1 MDAIVDIFCWS
12 MRVLSG
18 GVVAIGAARPAV
30 AGHRQSAG
38 CSWSQEAGFGVLGL
52 GAKPCS
58 ASKGGRPRKFAGG
71 AKPPAVTFFGPA
83 GRDWK
88 FVCRA
93 GRRTRWYTRCCQF
106 LVCVSALVCLCVCS
120 SVLRVHVQL
129 CVVSP
134 AGPGPFR
141 AQSRSGGIAKLWIR
155 IKLHHETF
163 HTQSWLQSLTWEM
176 IPRRP
181 DASQA
186 ACEGCGDPPLGAL
199 RFRTGDGLPQAPAV
213 SSQPHSPWTL
223 RAAVRLVHHHVCGAV
238 RQCCVRQVLSPIL
251 QLLQGF
257 VQGCLQRQLV
267 GAGAEDAQWSRRCA
281 RCSLSCSATRANS
294 GPTRTRASW
303 AWFGPWRTRAVDRR
317 RLRQFL
323 SVCWTHIARTRVDGR
338 L

>member
-1 MDAIVDIFCWS
+1 MGSWPSARHDQAQWLGTDKARAV
-12 MRVLSG
+12 
-18 GVVAIGAARPAV
+18 VVARSRLWGPWAWYKALF
-30 AGHRQSAG
+30 
-38 CSWSQEAGFGVLGL
+38 GFKGW
-52 GAKPCS
+52 
-58 ASKGGRPRKFAGG
+58 ASKEICWRCKANCSDILWTG
-71 AKPPAVTFFGPA
+71 
-83 GRDWK
+83 
-88 FVCRA
+88 
-93 GRRTRWYTRCCQF
+93 RTRLEICLSSGSQATVGHKMLSISCMCVCACV
-106 LVCVSALVCLCVCS
+106 LVCVCS
-120 SVLRVHVQL
+120 SVLRVHVQV

-141 AQSRSGGIAKLWIR
+141 AQSRSAGIAKLWIR
-155 IKLHHETF
+155 IKLHHKAF
-163 HTQSWLQSLTWEM
+163 HTQSWLESLTWEM

-223 RAAVRLVHHHVCGAV
+223 RAAVRLVHDHVCGAV

-303 AWFGPWRTRAVDRR
+303 AWFRPWRTRAVDRR

-323 SVCWTHIARTRVDGR
+323 SVCWTHIARSRVDGR

>member
-1 MDAIVDIFCWS
+1 MGSWLPARHDQAQWLGTDKA
-12 MRVLSG
+12 R
-18 GVVAIGAARPAV
+18 AARGRKKQAL
-30 AGHRQSAG
+30 RS
-38 CSWSQEAGFGVLGL
+38 LGL
-52 GAKPCS
+52 VQSLVRLQRVGVQ
-58 ASKGGRPRKFAGG
+58 GNLL
-71 AKPPAVTFFGPA
+71 AVQSQRTFFGPA

-93 GRRTRWYTRCCQF
+93 GRRPRWDTRCCQF

-141 AQSRSGGIAKLWIR
+141 AQSRSGGISKLWIR
-155 IKLHHETF
+155 IKLHHKTF
-163 HTQSWLQSLTWEM
+163 HTQSFLQSLTWDM

-199 RFRTGDGLPQAPAV
+199 RFRTGDGLPQAPAA

-223 RAAVRLVHHHVCGAV
+223 RAAVRLVHDHVCGAV

-281 RCSLSCSATRANS
+281 RCSLSCSATRAKSGQGRELHGRGFFRGAPARWIGDNS
-294 GPTRTRASW
+294 P
-303 AWFGPWRTRAVDRR
+303 
-317 RLRQFL
+317 L
-323 SVCWTHIARTRVDGR
+323 CWTHIARSRVDGR